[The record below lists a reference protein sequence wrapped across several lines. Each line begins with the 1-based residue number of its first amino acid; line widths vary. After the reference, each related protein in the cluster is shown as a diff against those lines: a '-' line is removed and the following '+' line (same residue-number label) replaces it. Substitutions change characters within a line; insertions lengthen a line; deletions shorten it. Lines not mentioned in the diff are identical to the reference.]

1 MKKLYLE
8 LDKLQFKP
16 EYVSIIIDKAKDFDE
31 LNKGFCIN
39 GMKFL
44 RFVGT
49 PNGLKKQTVVY
60 VCEENKKGAAMHQEL
75 RLRLNNG
82 RDVNMKLVPAKYE
95 AYQALACSSSTP
107 LSEPSGILVVDD
119 LVLHFVDHVINL
131 NDEDSDEPIMIER
144 DEEVEVDNSDG
155 YGLISPEL
163 AEKWSKDLKEDYLIP
178 GGCIRNSF
186 LKGMVYTFDFKAF
199 AAEYAESKIVK
210 DVWGT
215 ERNIDDIEL
224 ILTTSMFKLWDSYK
238 SLEHYLE
245 CCKKN
250 GYGFSMTKPCVDE
263 LESERKLNYQFIQ
276 SYELSDEEID
286 ELI

>member
-1 MKKLYLE
+1 MKKLYSE

-60 VCEENKKGAAMHQEL
+60 VCEENKKSAAMHQEL

-131 NDEDSDEPIMIER
+131 NDEDSDEPVMIER

-163 AEKWSKDLKEDYLIP
+163 AEKWSKDLKED
-178 GGCIRNSF
+178 
-186 LKGMVYTFDFKAF
+186 
-199 AAEYAESKIVK
+199 
-210 DVWGT
+210 
-215 ERNIDDIEL
+215 
-224 ILTTSMFKLWDSYK
+224 
-238 SLEHYLE
+238 
-245 CCKKN
+245 
-250 GYGFSMTKPCVDE
+250 
-263 LESERKLNYQFIQ
+263 
-276 SYELSDEEID
+276 
-286 ELI
+286 